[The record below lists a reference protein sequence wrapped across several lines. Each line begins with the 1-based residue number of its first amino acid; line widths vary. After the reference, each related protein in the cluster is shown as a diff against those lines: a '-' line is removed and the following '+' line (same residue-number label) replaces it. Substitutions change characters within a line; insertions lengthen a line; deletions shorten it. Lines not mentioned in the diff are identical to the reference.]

1 MSTDSPAPPS
11 RAPGRP
17 STGNA
22 KSNADRQRD
31 FRNRRKEAHAELQQA
46 LEALQRTRGQ
56 LSDAMIE
63 IARLKELLSQAHEEI
78 THLRS
83 DPD

>member
-1 MSTDSPAPPS
+1 MSIDSPAPPP
-11 RAPGRP
+11 RGPGRP

-46 LEALQRTRGQ
+46 LEALQRTQGQ
-56 LSDAMIE
+56 LSDAMVE

-78 THLRS
+78 THLRA

>member
-1 MSTDSPAPPS
+1 MPNDSPPP
-11 RAPGRP
+11 RGPGRP
-17 STGNA
+17 CTGNA

-46 LEALQRTRGQ
+46 LKTLQRTRSE
-56 LSDAMIE
+56 LSDAMVE
-63 IARLKELLSQAHEEI
+63 ITRLKDLLSQAHEEI
-78 THLRS
+78 AHLRA

>member
-1 MSTDSPAPPS
+1 MSTDSPAPPP
-11 RAPGRP
+11 RGLGRP

-31 FRNRRKEAHAELQQA
+31 FRNRRKETHAELQQA
-46 LEALQRTRGQ
+46 LETLQQTRGQ
-56 LSDAMIE
+56 LSDAMVE
-63 IARLKELLSQAHEEI
+63 IARLKELLSQAHEKI
-78 THLRS
+78 THLRA